1 MAALRSRPTETA
13 RQQVRSTW
21 MLIALAAAA
30 VLLIALLVPRNNT
43 MPNPDTTNAG
53 PSTVQPVQ
61 PVQPTPQPK
70 AP

>member
-1 MAALRSRPTETA
+1 MAALRNRPTESA
-13 RQQVRSTW
+13 HQQVRSTW

-30 VLLIALLVPRNNT
+30 VLLIALLVPRNDT
-43 MPNPDTTNAG
+43 MPNPDTTKAG

-61 PVQPTPQPK
+61 PTPQPR

>member
-1 MAALRSRPTETA
+1 MADLRTQPTETA

-30 VLLIALLVPRNNT
+30 VLLIALLVPRSET

-53 PSTVQPVQ
+53 PSTIQ
-61 PVQPTPQPK
+61 PVQPTARPK